1 MNRSRSDTDLKERPY
16 TCTRC
21 EQSFGKKEHLKNHV
35 NRTHLRIK
43 PYGCNIC
50 NVKLAS
56 KHNLQSHVKTRAHI
70 RAEAIMRQ
78 A

>member
-1 MNRSRSDTDLKERPY
+1 MKERPFKCGR
-16 TCTRC
+16 CTDT
-21 EQSFGKKEHLKNHV
+21 FGKKEHLKNHV

-43 PYGCNIC
+43 PYGCTIC
-50 NVKLAS
+50 NVRLAS

-78 A
+78 V